1 MEAHR
6 AVGNLRTRNEEAAIV
21 NRPLTLTGSHFGEQ
35 KSTWWKAAVV
45 YQVYMASFK
54 DTNHDGY
61 GDLAGIAENL
71 DYLVDLGVDVLWL
84 SPIFDSPMYD
94 MGYDIADYY
103 KINPV
108 FGDMADFDRLLAQA
122 HGKGLRVI
130 LDIAFNH
137 TSNEHGWFKKSMAA
151 AKREGHHQ
159 YFKDFYIW
167 GDPTVDPTVDQDANG
182 HPPTN
187 WESVFGGSMWEWVP
201 DFGKYYLHVFGKAQP
216 DLKWENGA
224 VRNEV
229 WNVLRFWLDKGMD
242 GFRLDAINCLSK
254 ARNHDLCAGR
264 PGQPTVSGWPDAP
277 VFTPGRFE
285 QRCNEMFANGPRI
298 HEYLHEMHQRVF
310 AHYDAVSLGEMSCG
324 ITPGVGRTFVGRS
337 GKERQL
343 DLILHFEHVELD
355 CVGGDKWVP
364 RDWELS
370 ELKAAVSK
378 WQTCMAEAGG
388 WDTIW
393 MENHDQPRGV
403 SRFCKGDETSWKQ
416 AAKLLCLWML
426 TLQGT
431 VIVFQGQE
439 LGMSNPDEFSEDM
452 IKDVETRLFWNATHQ
467 DLARGAGVKK
477 LEMAKKAITSKGRD
491 ASRIPIPT
499 SGGFTG
505 SGAKPWLPE
514 HKHFSELCA
523 ESQRHDPAS
532 VWSLYRDMIRIR
544 KECPGLVSVVT
555 TGKQR
560 NNRRLII
567 VLAWQIYGAYH
578 AVDQHHASIFAYTR
592 TFEGDVY
599 LIVLNFGSQDVEWEM
614 PPTDGRAW
622 VRVKSTRDDQ
632 AGEST
637 TLRLGPYGGV
647 ICKRER

>member
-1 MEAHR
+1 METHR
-6 AVGNLRTRNEEAAIV
+6 AVGTVTDATHSDRQPFRGAKV
-21 NRPLTLTGSHFGEQ
+21 D
-35 KSTWWKAAVV
+35 VV
-45 YQVYMASFK
+45 EGCGCLSSYVASFK
-54 DTNHDGY
+54 DINRDGY
-61 GDLAGIAENL
+61 GDLAGIAEKL

-94 MGYDIADYY
+94 MGYDIAYYY

-167 GDPTVDPTVDQDANG
+167 GDPTVDQDANG

-187 WESVFGGSMWEWVP
+187 WESVFGGRMWEWVP
-201 DFGKYYLHVFGKAQP
+201 EVGKYYLHVFGKAQP
-216 DLKWENGA
+216 NLNWENGA

-229 WNVLRFWLDKGMD
+229 WKVLRFWLDKGVD

-277 VFTPGRFE
+277 VSTPGRFE

-370 ELKAAVSK
+370 ELKAAVIK

-403 SRFCKGDETSWKQ
+403 SRFCKG
-416 AAKLLCLWML
+416 
-426 TLQGT
+426 
-431 VIVFQGQE
+431 QE
-439 LGMSNPDEFSEDM
+439 LGMSNPDEFSEDV
-452 IKDVETRLFWNATHQ
+452 IKDVETRLFRNATHQ

-491 ASRIPIPT
+491 ASRIPIPWNGNHET

-505 SGAKPWLPE
+505 SGAKPWLPV
-514 HKHFSELCA
+514 HKHFSKLCA

-544 KECPGLVSVVT
+544 KECPGL
-555 TGKQR
+555 
-560 NNRRLII
+560 
-567 VLAWQIYGAYH
+567 IYGAYH
-578 AVDQHHASIFAYTR
+578 AVDEHHASIFAYTR
-592 TFEGDVY
+592 TFEGDIY